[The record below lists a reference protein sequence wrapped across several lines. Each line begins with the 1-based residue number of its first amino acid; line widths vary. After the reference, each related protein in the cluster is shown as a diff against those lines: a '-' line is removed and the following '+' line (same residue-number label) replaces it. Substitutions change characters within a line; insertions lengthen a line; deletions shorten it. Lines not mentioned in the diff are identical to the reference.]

1 MTTSRSD
8 AEQQAAEQLRQAAES
23 GAPCKPVRTM
33 LAEQD
38 LESAYRVQNL
48 NTRHWQQQG
57 RRLVGRKIGLTS
69 AVVQTQ
75 LGVDQPDF
83 GALFADMAIA
93 EGEEISSSLLL
104 QPKIE
109 AEVALVLERDLA
121 MEQPTIADVIRA
133 TAFALPALEIVDSRI
148 ADWDINILD
157 TIADNASS
165 GLYVLGSQPVS
176 LSQLDLKTCSMT
188 LWKRGEPVSTGAGV
202 ACLGNPLSAALWLAR
217 TMSRF
222 GQPLREGD
230 TILTGA
236 LGPMVPAQP
245 GDVFDCNISGLGNV
259 SAYFAEN
266 PVAGESS

>member
-1 MTTSRSD
+1 MTISHSD
-8 AEQQAAEQLRQAAES
+8 AEQQAAVQLRQAAET
-23 GAPCKPVRTM
+23 GTPCQPVRSVLT
-33 LAEQD
+33 EQT
-38 LESAYRVQNL
+38 LESAYRVQDM
-48 NTRHWQQQG
+48 NTRYWQQQG

-69 AVVQTQ
+69 KVVQTQ

-93 EGEEISSSLLL
+93 EGEEISASRLL

-109 AEVALVLERDLA
+109 AEVALVLEKDLA
-121 MEQPTIADVIRA
+121 MEQPTVADIIRA

-148 ADWDINILD
+148 ANWDINILD

-176 LSQLDLKTCSMT
+176 LSQLDLKTCSMA
-188 LWKRGEPVSTGAGV
+188 LWKRGEPVSTGAGI

-245 GDVFDCNISGLGNV
+245 GDVFECNISGLGNV
-259 SAYFAEN
+259 SAYFAEGS
-266 PVAGESS
+266 AKGEAA

>member
-1 MTTSRSD
+1 MTTGCSD
-8 AEQQAAEQLRQAAES
+8 TEQQAALQLRQAAES
-23 GAPCKPVRTM
+23 GAPCKPIRTL
-33 LAEQD
+33 LAEQELD
-38 LESAYRVQNL
+38 SAYRVQDI

-69 AVVQTQ
+69 KVVQSQ

-83 GALFADMAIA
+83 GALFSDMAIA
-93 EGEEISSSLLL
+93 EGEEIASARLM

-109 AEVALVLERDLA
+109 AEVALVLEKDLD
-121 MEQPTIADVIRA
+121 MEQPTVADVIRA

-148 ADWDINILD
+148 ANWDINILD

-165 GLYVLGSQPVS
+165 GLYVLGSKPVS
-176 LSQLDLKTCSMT
+176 LSQLDLKTSAMT
-188 LWKRGEPVSTGAGV
+188 LWKRGQPISTGAGV

-217 TMSRF
+217 TMSKF

-236 LGPMVPAQP
+236 LGPMVAVQP
-245 GDVFDCNISGLGNV
+245 GDVFECQISGLGSV
-259 SAYFAEN
+259 SAFFAEDS
-266 PVAGESS
+266 ATGEQA